1 MLKQTLLGQVSL
13 SIPQVMAKVF
23 SLALER
29 MERLA
34 LHFRLLLRKVPNQ
47 NSKGYKQKE
56 MSCSLLVATPKMTL
70 SSKRWVDRSKLS
82 SLDRNSR
89 AWWWTEILKSLIFSL
104 NLMINNYRLMNKFW
118 CKILYLEYQINF
130 ICLYNSHFT
139 DYDFFWPKWIVN
151 LILILETLQRQLHF
165 LWTRQGSD
173 AYLSLFIKVVFQV
186 LGLSLLC
193 LHHSSLKGLSFFP
206 HQPE

>member
-89 AWWWTEILKSLIFSL
+89 A
-104 NLMINNYRLMNKFW
+104 
-118 CKILYLEYQINF
+118 
-130 ICLYNSHFT
+130 
-139 DYDFFWPKWIVN
+139 
-151 LILILETLQRQLHF
+151 
-165 LWTRQGSD
+165 
-173 AYLSLFIKVVFQV
+173 
-186 LGLSLLC
+186 
-193 LHHSSLKGLSFFP
+193 
-206 HQPE
+206 